1 MFPDLSPLSYVAG
14 TLIGNPSIRAY
25 STTPS
30 PSSSPPAERRI
41 VSSRTAFAE
50 HSLEH
55 VTFEAKEHL
64 GLLNGTAFSAAVAS
78 LAIQDVMHIG
88 VLSMVA
94 TALGTEALLGMQG
107 EFYIYIL
114 RSFFV
119 GLVLIYLLHFI

>member
-1 MFPDLSPLSYVAG
+1 MAHEISPFSDLSPLSYVAG

-25 STTPS
+25 STS
-30 PSSSPPAERRI
+30 PSSSSERRI

-88 VLSMVA
+88 VLSMLA
-94 TALGTEALLGMQG
+94 TALGTEVLLGMQG
-107 EFYIYIL
+107 EYRIHIL
-114 RSFFV
+114 LFPFV
-119 GLVLIYLLHFI
+119 EGLVLMH